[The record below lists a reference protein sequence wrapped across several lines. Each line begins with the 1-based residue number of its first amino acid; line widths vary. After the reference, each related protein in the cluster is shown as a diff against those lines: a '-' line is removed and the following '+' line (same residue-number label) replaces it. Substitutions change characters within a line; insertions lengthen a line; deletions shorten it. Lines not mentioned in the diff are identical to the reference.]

1 MIYAIDAATD
11 TQLGYLQVR
20 RWSDNLPVPL
30 RMIAV
35 NPNPGLGSKIRLWLT
50 SSSTEDNGLD
60 NIISLTGDWPV
71 MEQPYLGVNLPPSP
85 ERGLKFDP
93 VTKAVI
99 VASASANRVTILWD
113 TPQTQQCLWPFSA
126 SSGLE
131 RSRGLYTIVHDFAAR

>member
-1 MIYAIDAATD
+1 
-11 TQLGYLQVR
+11 V
-20 RWSDNLPVPL
+20 PV

-60 NIISLTGDWPV
+60 NIISLTGDWPY

-93 VTKAVI
+93 ATRAVI
-99 VASASANRVTILWD
+99 VASASSNRVTILWD
-113 TPQTQQCLWPFSA
+113 TPQTQQCLWPFIAPNGAPSGPDRSER
-126 SSGLE
+126 SSGL
-131 RSRGLYTIVHDFAAR
+131 YTVVHDFASK